1 MKQTKEVIEK
11 EVIEFLAIAVSA
23 FVFGMFTYS
32 LFNIGELESSILK
45 YSLNP
50 VGIILLTAFLDSFP
64 NFVSS
69 FFVMISA
76 IGVGLNV
83 HFTVL
88 FAILGSCMGSLIGL
102 FVGRRYLFNVVRLFF
117 KKKDINKVIKGI
129 NKYGKAFV
137 FLAAISPFPY
147 LPMVFGALGFRW
159 RAFILWGMIPRSC
172 AFIIYG
178 YGFGLLI

>member
-11 EVIEFLAIAVSA
+11 EVIGIVAIAI
-23 FVFGMFTYS
+23 S
-32 LFNIGELESSILK
+32 LFVIGILIYSILNIGEIESNILR

-50 VGIILLTAFLDSFP
+50 IGIIILTGFLDSFP

-76 IGVGLNV
+76 IGIGVNV
-83 HFTVL
+83 YSAIL
-88 FAILGSCMGSLIGL
+88 FGILGSCIGSSLGL
-102 FVGRRYLFNVVRLFF
+102 FIGRKYLLNVVMLFF
-117 KKKDINKVIKGI
+117 KKKDIDRIIEGI

-137 FLAAISPFPY
+137 LFAAISPLPY

-159 RAFILWGMIPRSC
+159 KEFILWGMIPRIC
-172 AFIIYG
+172 AFAVYG
-178 YGFGLLI
+178 YSFWLLI